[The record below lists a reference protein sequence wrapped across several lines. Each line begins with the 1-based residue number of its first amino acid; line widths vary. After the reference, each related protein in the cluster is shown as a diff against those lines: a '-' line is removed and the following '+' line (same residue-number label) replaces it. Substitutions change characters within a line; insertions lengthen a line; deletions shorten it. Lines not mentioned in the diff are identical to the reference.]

1 MHAGGPR
8 NLYPS
13 GRGGGAGEAAASQ
26 LYIIF
31 CEQRGD
37 IATIADSAAVAGA
50 GGIAGDQ
57 EAASAAKKERLTQW
71 KDMSELLCAGVR
83 MLFERAGELGVG
95 GA

>member
-1 MHAGGPR
+1 MQAARAISIPPAVAGVPGKQ
-8 NLYPS
+8 LL
-13 GRGGGAGEAAASQ
+13 SQ

-50 GGIAGDQ
+50 GGVAGEQ

-83 MLFERAGELGVG
+83 MLFERAEGVG
-95 GA
+95 GGGA